1 MRGYVVNCEQYLRSV
16 AMTNVSMTLPGTP
29 LSKKVQ
35 AALNEAYLVA
45 EQSLRS
51 TALISG
57 WPDEAANDIS
67 ISDTKITLGSLAAD
81 LEFGLPGRP
90 PSPVVRTST
99 NIDATEAVL
108 MDDVYERLK
117 KAGVL

>member
-1 MRGYVVNCEQYLRSV
+1 
-16 AMTNVSMTLPGTP
+16 MTNVSMTLPGTP

-35 AALNEAYLVA
+35 AALNEAYPVA

-57 WPDEAANDIS
+57 WPEEAANDIS
-67 ISDTKITLGSLAAD
+67 ISDAKITVGGAAAD
-81 LEFGLPGRP
+81 WEFGLPGKP
-90 PSPVVRTST
+90 PTPVVRATT

-108 MDDVYERLK
+108 MEDVYNRLK